1 MKAIIIGGG
10 IGGLA
15 AAIGLRNAGADAEVF
30 ERAEPFGE
38 VGAGI
43 TLWPNAVKALQ
54 QLGLVEAIRAI
65 SVLEA
70 QGGIRTWRGALLS
83 SASTADIERAFG
95 APTLVM
101 HRAELH
107 DVLLQALGSER
118 VQLGAQCVGFEQ
130 DDRSVAAI
138 FADGRRVHGDLLIGA
153 DGLRSV
159 VRAQLHG
166 EQPPRYAGYTA
177 WRAVVPFSRNRVLP
191 GETWGMG
198 ARFGQVPL
206 SDDRIYWFATKNALP
221 GERSPDGEKAE
232 LLRRFRGWHVPIEAV
247 IGATPADAILRHDIY
262 DRPPLR
268 RWGAGRVT
276 LLGDAAHPMTPNLGQ
291 GACQAIED
299 AVVLMKQVSAGGAVA
314 GVLRAYEAERMQ
326 RTAWLVAQSRR
337 IGAVGQWHNP
347 LGVAVRDML
356 IKVLGARLQERQLV
370 RVIGHEV

>member
-1 MKAIIIGGG
+1 MKAIIIGAG

-15 AAIGLRNAGADAEVF
+15 AGIGLRRVGLDVEVF

-54 QLGLVEAIRAI
+54 QLGLTESIQAI

-70 QGGIRTWRGALLS
+70 QGGIRTWRGELLS
-83 SASTADIERAFG
+83 GTSTVDIERAFG

-107 DVLLQALGSER
+107 GVLLQALGSEGVR
-118 VQLGAQCVGFEQ
+118 QGAQCLGFEQ
-130 DDRSVAAI
+130 DDQSVAAI

-159 VRAQLHG
+159 IRAQLHG
-166 EQPPRYAGYTA
+166 EQAPRYAGYTA
-177 WRAVVPFSRNRVLP
+177 WRAVVPFDRARVLP
-191 GETWGMG
+191 GETWGAG

-206 SDDRIYWFATKNALP
+206 SDDRVYWFATKNTPA

-232 LLRRFRGWHVPIEAV
+232 LLRRFRGWHTPIEAL
-247 IGATPADAILRHDIY
+247 IEATPANDILRHDIY
-262 DRPPLR
+262 DRPPLQ
-268 RWGAGRVT
+268 RWGTGRVT

-299 AVVLMKQVSAGGAVA
+299 AVALMKQLSVGGDVA
-314 GVLRAYEAERMQ
+314 GALRAYEAQRIE
-326 RTAWLVAQSRR
+326 RTAWIVAQSRR
-337 IGAVGQWHNP
+337 IGAVGQWQNP

-356 IKVLGARLQERQLV
+356 IKSLGSRLQERQLAGV
-370 RVIGHEV
+370 VGYEV

>member
-1 MKAIIIGGG
+1 MQAIIIGAG

-15 AAIGLRNAGADAEVF
+15 AGIGLRRVGLDVEVY

-54 QLGLVEAIRAI
+54 QLGLTESIRAI

-70 QGGIRTWRGALLS
+70 QGGIRTWRGDLLS
-83 SASTADIERAFG
+83 STSTVDIERAFG

-107 DVLLQALGSER
+107 GVLLQAFGSER
-118 VQLGAQCVGFEQ
+118 VRQGAQCVGFEQ
-130 DDRSVAAI
+130 DDHSVAAI
-138 FADGRRVHGDLLIGA
+138 FADGRRVHGDLIVGA

-166 EQPPRYAGYTA
+166 EQAPRYAGYTA
-177 WRAVVPFSRNRVLP
+177 WRAVVPFDRARVLP
-191 GETWGMG
+191 GETWGAG

-206 SDDRIYWFATKNALP
+206 SDDRVYWFATKNIPA
-221 GERSPDGEKAE
+221 GERSLDGEKAE
-232 LLRRFRGWHVPIEAV
+232 LLRRFRGWHAPIEAL
-247 IGATPADAILRHDIY
+247 IEATPATDILRHDIY

-268 RWGAGRVT
+268 SWGAGRVT

-299 AVVLMKQVSAGGAVA
+299 AVVLMKQVSAGA
-314 GVLRAYEAERMQ
+314 GVANALRAYEAKRIE
-326 RTAWLVAQSRR
+326 RTARIVVQSWR
-337 IGAVGQWHNP
+337 IGAVGQWHNA

-356 IKVLGARLQERQLV
+356 IKSLGSRLQERQLAGV
-370 RVIGHEV
+370 VGYEV